1 MYYFWRLLGYTEE
14 ELTYISQ
21 KEVLDIVE
29 SVEQK
34 REEKKK
40 HDYNTRYAKAV
51 TERSDVLKNGRLK
64 TRFKDDLTECLKK
77 RWKGVKGIDAS
88 IVCDVLDTH

>member
-1 MYYFWRLLGYTEE
+1 MYYLWRLLGYTEE

-21 KEVLDIVE
+21 KDIVEVIE

-34 REEKKK
+34 RADERK
-40 HDYNTRYAKAV
+40 HDHDTRYAKAI
-51 TERSDVLKNGRLK
+51 TNKLTINGKLK
-64 TRFKDDLTECLKK
+64 TRFKDDLTDCLKK

-88 IVCDVLDTH
+88 IVCDVLETH